1 MIRRGC
7 DTNFFRQLMLGHP
20 QAVDVWLEAV
30 RGGCLL
36 IVSTLVLHELLV
48 LYYRE
53 GKPEIGRRF
62 ASRLQKSTWV
72 HIVPVSIS
80 IAEKSAGYR
89 HGLGLSTVDSIIL
102 ATAVEENCGE
112 LLTTD
117 RHFVA
122 ADSQG
127 IVKVTLL
134 A

>member
-1 MIRRGC
+1 MTRRGC
-7 DTNFFRQLMLGHP
+7 DTSFFRQLMLGHP
-20 QAVDVWLEAV
+20 QAVDAWLEAV
-30 RGGCLL
+30 HGGCLL

-62 ASRLQKSTWV
+62 VSRLQKSTWM

-89 HGLGLSTVDSIIL
+89 HGLGLSTVDSVIL
-102 ATAVEENCGE
+102 ATVVEENCDE

>member
-1 MIRRGC
+1 MSVISI
-7 DTNFFRQLMLGHP
+7 NE
-20 QAVDVWLEAV
+20 V
-30 RGGCLL
+30 
-36 IVSTLVLHELLV
+36 LVV
-48 LYYRE
+48 LYRQ
-53 GKPEIGRRF
+53 GKLAEADGFRSLIYSSP
-62 ASRLQKSTWV
+62 WV

-117 RHFVA
+117 RRVVA

>member
-1 MIRRGC
+1 
-7 DTNFFRQLMLGHP
+7 MLGHP
-20 QAVDVWLEAV
+20 QAVDAWLEAV
-30 RGGCLL
+30 HGGCLL

-62 ASRLQKSTWV
+62 VSRLQKSTWV

-89 HGLGLSTVDSIIL
+89 HGLGLSTVDSVIL
-102 ATAVEENCGE
+102 ATVVEENCDE

>member
-1 MIRRGC
+1 MNRKGC
-7 DTNFFRQLMLGHP
+7 DSGFFILLGAGDP
-20 QAVDVWLEAV
+20 KVQQIWQDAASGQFE
-30 RGGCLL
+30 
-36 IVSTLVLHELLV
+36 LVMSVISINEVLVV
-48 LYYRE
+48 LYRQ
-53 GKPEIGRRF
+53 GKLAEADGFRSLIYSSP
-62 ASRLQKSTWV
+62 WV
-72 HIVPVSIS
+72 HIVPVSVS